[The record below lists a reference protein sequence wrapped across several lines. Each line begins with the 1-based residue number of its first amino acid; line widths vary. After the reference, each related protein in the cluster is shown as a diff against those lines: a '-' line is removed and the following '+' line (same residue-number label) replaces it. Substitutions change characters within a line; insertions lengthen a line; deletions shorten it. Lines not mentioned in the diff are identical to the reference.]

1 MNCDLENIP
10 SLDKNDDYENFGLWA
25 GSQSFDLIKGTRLL
39 VQQYYA
45 LFIKRLI
52 HSLRNRILILVQIVI
67 PICCLL
73 INLFYLKYGPIKP
86 ENSPALEMNLER
98 YQNNFVPIKI
108 NISSDNQNF
117 KTILKLAQIYNNN
130 IKTYKSSTPFY
141 LENNS
146 SASKCPYQRNTID
159 EYIGCLGRL
168 SLSYIVDENIVATEF
183 TVNQFNDISLIGHFN
198 NQPFHVPPLA
208 ISLITSSLLTF
219 YSNKSSRITV
229 INHPLPRTLRDES
242 IDLRLKD
249 VAGFNIST
257 GLTFGLSFLLAS
269 FVIFL
274 IKERTNDAKHIQYL
288 SGCSTYIFWISA
300 FLWDLFNY
308 FLSIA
313 LVPIFLKVKI
323 ILIIFKFI
331 LKSFKNKN

>member
-1 MNCDLENIP
+1 M
-10 SLDKNDDYENFGLWA
+10 
-25 GSQSFDLIKGTRLL
+25 
-39 VQQYYA
+39 V
-45 LFIKRLI
+45 
-52 HSLRNRILILVQIVI
+52 
-67 PICCLL
+67 
-73 INLFYLKYGPIKP
+73 NLFYLKYGPIKP
-86 ENSPALEMNLER
+86 EDSPSLEMTLNR
-98 YQNNFVPIKI
+98 YQKNFVPIKV
-108 NISSDNQNF
+108 NVSSDNEHF
-117 KTILKLAQIYNNN
+117 EKISKLAQIYNNK
-130 IKTYKSSTPFY
+130 IKEYKSSIPFY

-146 SASKCPYQRNTID
+146 SASKCPFQRDTID
-159 EYIGCLGRL
+159 DYIGCLGRL

-183 TVNQFNDISLIGHFN
+183 TVNEFNDISLIGHFN

-274 IKERTNDAKHIQYL
+274 IKEKANDAKHIQYL
-288 SGCSTYIFWISA
+288 SGCNTYIFWTSA
-300 FLWDLFNY
+300 FLWDLLNY
-308 FLSIA
+308 FISVA
-313 LVPIFLKVKI
+313 LVPVFLKVI
-323 ILIIFKFI
+323 IHQYIYTL
-331 LKSFKNKN
+331 LHPVPV